1 MAMAELAGLI
11 RSAKGW
17 DNTLRQIMLAGKV
30 LSTLPEHERTES
42 NYVKGCESDVWLK
55 ITMLNDQ
62 ITVRA
67 FSPSKIIRGVLAIII
82 EKAETLTLSELV
94 DFDFEAYLSEIGMQ
108 RYLSESR
115 GNGVTQVVK
124 AIQSPDS
131 LP

>member
-1 MAMAELAGLI
+1 MAELAGLI

-30 LSTLPEHERTES
+30 LSTLPEHERAES